1 VKGSLK
7 RPVSLL
13 ASAVLSLAFACG
25 GRPEAEPPPPSG
37 GASREAEAR
46 RLPRQVEAPGFSG
59 LSWETRT
66 LKRTESGCE
75 EGACA
80 SVSLVYPELTA
91 APTGEA
97 KRALNRFIREI
108 VLAPAVGEEP
118 AATPEALA
126 DDVLQ
131 EAEQFQREVP
141 DAPGGWAL
149 ERTVKVVHHTPRVVS
164 LEASEYVFLGGAHPN
179 SAVTYASF
187 DPATG
192 RRLALE
198 DLILPGMEERLR
210 EVAEKRFREAREIPP
225 ERNLAEEGF
234 EFEGG
239 AFALNDNFAVLE
251 SGLVFYYNPY
261 EIAAYVMGPT
271 EVKLSRED
279 LAELVLPDGP
289 LGD

>member
-1 VKGSLK
+1 MKKS
-7 RPVSLL
+7 SFLL
-13 ASAVLSLAFACG
+13 ASAVLLLALACG
-25 GRPEAEPPPPSG
+25 GRPETEPPPPAAAPE
-37 GASREAEAR
+37 ASREAEAPR
-46 RLPRQVEAPGFSG
+46 REEPSGFSG

-66 LKRTESGCE
+66 LQRTESGCE

-80 SVSLVYPELTA
+80 SVSLTYPEITA

-97 KRALNRFIREI
+97 KRALNRFVREI
-108 VLAPAVGEEP
+108 VLAPAIGEEP

-126 DDVLQ
+126 EEVLE
-131 EAEQFQREVP
+131 EAERFRREVP

-164 LEASEYVFLGGAHPN
+164 LEAAEYVFLGGAHPN
-179 SAVTYASF
+179 STVTYASF

-210 EVAEKRFREAREIPP
+210 EIAEKRFREAREIPP
-225 ERNLAEEGF
+225 ERDLAEEGF

-279 LAELVLPDGP
+279 VAEIVQPDGP